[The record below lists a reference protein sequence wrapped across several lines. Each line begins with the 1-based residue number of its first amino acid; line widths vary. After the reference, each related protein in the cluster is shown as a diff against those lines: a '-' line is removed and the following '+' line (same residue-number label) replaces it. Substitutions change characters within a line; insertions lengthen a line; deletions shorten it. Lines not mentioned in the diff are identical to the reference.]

1 MTQTPG
7 KYYTMFLAILTMIT
21 ALAISAVAIYY
32 SVAGLVAIFAAAAVP
47 IMIMGGTLEVAKLVT
62 AVWLHRYWDQATWWL
77 KYYLA
82 TAVLVLMFITSMG
95 IFGYLS
101 KAHIEQTSADEES
114 IAQVTQIESEISRL
128 NAIIVRADQ
137 KIKALETSG
146 TGSDANI
153 QSQIDKEQERID
165 KAYERIKPAIA
176 QQNQIITDARS
187 GDANR
192 TKPYE
197 DQLTSITAEILRL
210 ETSAKEYE
218 SKIENLDTDN
228 SGVEP
233 LLAQIDALEEEII
246 RVTNQLQSKEDGQV
260 RAGQA
265 IIGVTSDGLFG
276 GNTRTAL
283 AKWVAGQRSR
293 INQIQGEIS
302 VARVEAKKTVDMER
316 FRLGNVIKDIRTV
329 QIPALKERELTMLA
343 KIDDVRQTESPV
355 IQTARDE
362 IQRLRTSAESQ
373 VAQSQILIERLRSQ
387 LGDVDNANEL
397 EADIDAQQDRIKDAN
412 TEIDTLTEEKI
423 ALEAEYR
430 KLEAEVGPIK
440 YIAEFV
446 YGEQAD
452 SNMLEEAVRWVI
464 IIIIFVFD
472 PLAVLLLIA
481 AQYTFDF
488 RRKELEDDDGER
500 LRRERADYERARA
513 QRIIDNIPYTNA
525 TPAPPAEQKEVIND
539 DDTGLQSK
547 VEELDG
553 EHAIGA
559 GESRGTIADGMAMAR
574 EDDTGQV
581 EPTKGEIDARVDQP
595 TDSDIQDGDVE
606 HNERDRE
613 ADDAES
619 LSRRSAVESTEEQVP
634 DSDQTQ
640 EQTDTEQDTGRSTG
654 EIPDTANRIFYPEEI
669 EQPKKKVKLKSQE
682 ELNLDADYEAK
693 EKDDAWVTARA
704 IWEANNPDQDRD
716 AWKNAYSKSEIE
728 SLPWELSNE
737 EDNYNSSEGYQ
748 QNAEQSENTLFNK
761 LSKK

>member
-1 MTQTPG
+1 MIFG
-7 KYYTMFLAILTMIT
+7 ILTLIT
-21 ALAISAVAIYY
+21 ALCISAVAIYY

-47 IMIMGGTLEVAKLVT
+47 IMIMGGTLEIAKLVT
-62 AVWLHRYWDQATWWL
+62 AVWLHKYWDRATWWL
-77 KYYLA
+77 RSYLSV
-82 TAVLVLMFITSMG
+82 AVVVLMFITSMG
-95 IFGYLS
+95 IFGFLS
-101 KAHIEQTSADEES
+101 KAHIEQTSASEES
-114 IAQVTQIESEISRL
+114 IARVESITSEIDRQ
-128 NAIIVRADQ
+128 NAIVTRANTRIGQ
-137 KIKALETSG
+137 LENSE
-146 TGSDANI
+146 TGADATI
-153 QSQIDKEQERID
+153 QAQIDKEQGRIDLAFERIQ
-165 KAYERIKPAIA
+165 PAIQ
-176 QQNQIITDARS
+176 QQNQTIADARATDS
-187 GDANR
+187 TR

-197 DQLTSITAEILRL
+197 DQLANIQAEVLRL
-210 ETSAKEYE
+210 EQSAREYEEKISTLEQDTSA
-218 SKIENLDTDN
+218 
-228 SGVEP
+228 VQP
-233 LLAQIDALEEEII
+233 LLDQIAALEEEII
-246 RVTNQLQSKEDGQV
+246 RVTNQLQSSEQGQI

-452 SNMLEEAVRWVI
+452 GNMLEEAVRWVI

-539 DDTGLQSK
+539 DGDNTGSQSK
-547 VEELDG
+547 VEGPNG
-553 EHAIGA
+553 EPAIGA
-559 GESRGTIADGMAMAR
+559 EQPGGTIANGMAVAR

-581 EPTKGEIDARVDQP
+581 EPTKGEIDGTVVEP
-595 TDSDIQDGDVE
+595 TDSNIQDGDVE
-606 HNERDRE
+606 SDERDRE
-613 ADDAES
+613 ADDEES
-619 LSRRSAVESTEEQVP
+619 LSGRSDVEPAEEQVP
-634 DSDQTQ
+634 DSSETQ
-640 EQTDTEQDTGRSTG
+640 ERTTAKQDTGGSVK
-654 EIPDTANRIFYPEEI
+654 EIPHTKNAIFYPEEL
-669 EQPKKKVKLKSQE
+669 EDSKKKVKLKSQE